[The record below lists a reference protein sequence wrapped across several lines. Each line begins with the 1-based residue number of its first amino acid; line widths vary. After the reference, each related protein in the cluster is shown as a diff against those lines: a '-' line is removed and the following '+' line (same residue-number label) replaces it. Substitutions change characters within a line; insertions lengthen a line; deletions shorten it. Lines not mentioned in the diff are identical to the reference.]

1 MDGVRGGTEFVM
13 NICIIG
19 TGYVGLVTGACLAEF
34 GMNLICVDND
44 QQKIDLLQ
52 QGKMSVHEPG
62 LEDLVLKNMREGR
75 LSFSTSIQDG
85 VTSSLV
91 IFIAVG
97 TPSKDD
103 GSADL
108 RAVEEVAKEIA
119 RYMNGYKV
127 VVVKSTVPV
136 GTCRRLKQLIQDHQA
151 QPIPFDI
158 VSNPE
163 FQREGSAIEDF
174 MRPDRVTIG
183 AESEQAIAIMKDIY
197 NALYLIETPFVI
209 TSLETAEMIKYAAN
223 TFLATKVT
231 FINEIAN
238 LCEMVGADVH
248 HVAKA
253 MGLDGRIGKKFLH
266 PGPGFGGSCFP
277 KDTRAL
283 SKIARESGYVF
294 KILESVIEVNEEQ
307 KQRMVIKIKEKV
319 GNLKGK
325 TIGILGLSFKPN
337 TNDIRESSSIAII
350 QGLLAMGAKVKAFD
364 PAAMEEAKAI
374 FPGLEYGK
382 DAYDVARGAD
392 ALVLVT
398 EWNQFRRL
406 DLPRIKDL
414 LKSPIFIDLRNVY
427 DPDQMKRLGFNY
439 CGVGR

>member
-1 MDGVRGGTEFVM
+1 M
-13 NICIIG
+13 NICVIG

-34 GMNLICVDND
+34 GMGLICVDSD
-44 QQKIDLLQ
+44 QEKINLLK
-52 QGKMSVHEPG
+52 QGTIPIYEPG
-62 LEDLVLKNMREGR
+62 LEGLVVKNMREGR
-75 LSFSTSIQDG
+75 LSFSTSIEEG
-85 VTSSLV
+85 VKSSLV
-91 IFIAVG
+91 VFIAVG
-97 TPSKDD
+97 TPSHED

-108 RAVEEVAKEIA
+108 QSAEEVAKQIGGS
-119 RYMNGYKV
+119 MNGYKV
-127 VVVKSTVPV
+127 IVIKSTVPV
-136 GTCRRLKQLIQDHQA
+136 GTARRLKKLIQDHQT

-197 NALYLIETPFVI
+197 SALYLIETPFVI
-209 TSLETAEMIKYAAN
+209 TGLETAEMIKYAAN
-223 TFLATKVT
+223 AFLATKVS

-238 LCEMVGADVH
+238 LCERMGADVH
-248 HVAKA
+248 HVARA

-266 PGPGFGGSCFP
+266 PGPGYGGSCFP

-283 SKIARESGYVF
+283 SRMAQEKGYSF
-294 KILESVIEVNEEQ
+294 KILDSVIRVNEEQ
-307 KQRMVIKIKEKV
+307 KKRMVGKIQEKV
-319 GNLKGK
+319 GDLRGK

-337 TNDIRESSSIAII
+337 TNDIRESSSMVII
-350 QGLLAMGAKVKAFD
+350 GDLLAMGAKVKAYD
-364 PAAMEEAKAI
+364 PAAIDEAKAVL
-374 FPGLEYGK
+374 PEVEYGR
-382 DAYDVARGAD
+382 DPYDVAKGSD

-406 DLPRIKDL
+406 DLQRIKTL
-414 LKSPIFIDLRNVY
+414 LKTPVFIDLRNVY

>member
-1 MDGVRGGTEFVM
+1 M
-13 NICIIG
+13 NICVIG

-44 QQKIDLLQ
+44 QGKIDLLK
-52 QGKMSVHEPG
+52 QGTIPIYEPG
-62 LEDLVLKNMREGR
+62 LEGLVVKNMREGR
-75 LSFSTSIQDG
+75 LSFSISIEEG
-85 VTSSLV
+85 VKSSLV
-91 IFIAVG
+91 VFIAVG
-97 TPSKDD
+97 TPSHED

-108 RAVEEVAKEIA
+108 QAAEEVAKEIG
-119 RYMNGYKV
+119 RSMNGYKV
-127 VVVKSTVPV
+127 IVIKSTVPV
-136 GTCRRLKQLIQDHQA
+136 GTARRLKKLIQDQQS

-183 AESEQAIAIMKDIY
+183 AESEQAIAIVKDIY
-197 NALYLIETPFVI
+197 SALYLIETPFVI
-209 TSLETAEMIKYAAN
+209 TGLETAEMIKYAAN
-223 TFLATKVT
+223 AFLATKVS

-238 LCEMVGADVH
+238 LCERMGADVH
-248 HVAKA
+248 HVARA

-266 PGPGFGGSCFP
+266 PGPGYGGSCFP

-283 SKIARESGYVF
+283 SRMAQEKGYTF
-294 KILESVIEVNEEQ
+294 RILDSVIRVNEEQ
-307 KQRMVIKIKEKV
+307 KKRMVGKIQEKV
-319 GNLKGK
+319 GDLRGK

-337 TNDIRESSSIAII
+337 TNDIRESSSMVII
-350 QGLLAMGAKVKAFD
+350 RDLLAMGAKVKAFD
-364 PAAMEEAKAI
+364 PAAIDEAKAVL
-374 FPGLEYGK
+374 PEVDYAR
-382 DAYDVARGAD
+382 DPYDVAKGSD
-392 ALVLVT
+392 ALVLAT

-406 DLPRIKDL
+406 DLQRIKTL
-414 LKSPIFIDLRNVY
+414 LKMPIFIDLRNVY

>member
-1 MDGVRGGTEFVM
+1 M
-13 NICIIG
+13 NICIVG

-34 GMNLICVDND
+34 GLNLICVDND
-44 QQKIDLLQ
+44 HSKIELLQ
-52 QGKMSVHEPG
+52 QGRVTIHEPG
-62 LEDLVLKNMREGR
+62 LEDLVARNMREGR
-75 LSFSTSIQDG
+75 LSFSTNIEEG
-85 VTSSLV
+85 VKSSLV

-97 TPSKDD
+97 TPSNDD

-108 RAVEEVAKEIA
+108 KFVEEVAKEVGHH
-119 RYMNGYKV
+119 MNGYKV
-127 VVVKSTVPV
+127 VVIKSTVPV
-136 GTCRRLKQLIQDHQA
+136 GTCRRLKQLIKEHQS

-197 NALYLIETPFVI
+197 SALYLIETPFVV

-223 TFLATKVT
+223 TFLAAKVS

-238 LCEMVGADVH
+238 LCEVMGADVH
-248 HVAKA
+248 HVARA

-283 SKIARESGYVF
+283 LRMAQERGYSF
-294 KILESVIEVNEEQ
+294 KILDAVIKVNEEQ
-307 KQRMVIKIKEKV
+307 KKRMINKIVEKV
-319 GNLKGK
+319 GDLKGK

-350 QGLLAMGAKVKAFD
+350 QGLLDMGAKIKAFD
-364 PAAMEEAKAI
+364 PTAMEEAKAI
-374 FPGLEYGK
+374 LPQIEYGK
-382 DAYDVARGAD
+382 DAYDVAKGVD
-392 ALVLVT
+392 ALVLAT

-406 DLPRIKDL
+406 DLQRIKGQ
-414 LKSPIFIDLRNVY
+414 LKNPIFIDLRNVY
-427 DPDQMKRLGFNY
+427 DPDQMRQLGFIY

>member
-1 MDGVRGGTEFVM
+1 M
-13 NICIIG
+13 NICVIG

-34 GMNLICVDND
+34 GMNVICVDND
-44 QQKIDLLQ
+44 QQKIHLLQ
-52 QGKMSVHEPG
+52 QGKVPIYEPG

-75 LSFSTSIQDG
+75 LSFSTSIQEG

-97 TPSKDD
+97 TPSHDD

-108 RAVEEVAKEIA
+108 GAAEEVAKEIA
-119 RYMNGYKV
+119 RQMDGYKV
-127 VVVKSTVPV
+127 IVIKSTVPV
-136 GTCRRLKQLIQDHQA
+136 GTSRYLKKMIQEHLTK
-151 QPIPFDI
+151 PTPFDI

-197 NALYLIETPFVI
+197 SALYLIETPFVI
-209 TSLETAEMIKYAAN
+209 TNPETAEMIKYAAN
-223 TFLATKVT
+223 AFLATKVS

-238 LCEMVGADVH
+238 LCEAMGADVH
-248 HVAKA
+248 HVARA

-266 PGPGFGGSCFP
+266 PGPGYGGSCFP

-283 SKIARESGYVF
+283 SRMAKERGYAF
-294 KILESVIEVNEEQ
+294 KILDSVIQVNEEQ
-307 KQRMVIKIKEKV
+307 KKRMVSKITEKV
-319 GNLKGK
+319 GDLRGK
-325 TIGILGLSFKPN
+325 TIGMLGLSFKPN
-337 TNDIRESSSIAII
+337 TDDVRESSAIAII
-350 QGLLAMGAKVKAFD
+350 KDLLAMGAKVKAFD
-364 PAAMEEAKAI
+364 PAAIEEAKAVL
-374 FPGLEYGK
+374 PEVEYGK
-382 DAYDVARGAD
+382 DAYDVANGCH

-406 DLPRIKDL
+406 DLQRIKAL
-414 LKSPIFIDLRNVY
+414 LKTPIFIDLRNVY
-427 DPDQMKRLGFNY
+427 DPDQMKRLGFTY

>member
-1 MDGVRGGTEFVM
+1 MK
-13 NICIIG
+13 ICVIG
-19 TGYVGLVTGACLAEF
+19 TGYVGLVTGTCLAEF

-44 QQKIDLLQ
+44 QQKIDLLR
-52 QGKMSVHEPG
+52 QGKVFIHEPG
-62 LEDLVLKNMREGR
+62 LEDLVTRNMKEGR
-75 LSFSTSIQDG
+75 LRFSTSVEEG

-97 TPSKDD
+97 TPSNDD

-108 RAVEEVAKEIA
+108 RAVEEVVKEIA
-119 RYMNGYKV
+119 RYMEGYKV

-136 GTCRRLKQLIQDHQA
+136 GTCRRLKQLIQDHQVR
-151 QPIPFDI
+151 PSPFDI

-197 NALYLIETPFVI
+197 SALYLIETPFVI

-223 TFLATKVT
+223 AFLATKVT

-238 LCEMVGADVH
+238 LCERVGADVH
-248 HVAKA
+248 HVARA

-266 PGPGFGGSCFP
+266 PGPGYGGSCFP

-283 SKIARESGYVF
+283 SRMAHERGYVF
-294 KILESVIEVNEEQ
+294 KVLDSVIEANEEQ
-307 KQRMVIKIKEKV
+307 KERMVNKIREKV
-319 GNLKGK
+319 GDLRGK
-325 TIGILGLSFKPN
+325 TIGVLGLSFKPN
-337 TNDIRESSSIAII
+337 TDDIRESSSIVII
-350 QGLLAMGAKVKAFD
+350 QRLLSVGAKVRAFD
-364 PAAMEEAKAI
+364 PAAMEEAKAVL
-374 FPGLEYGK
+374 PGLECGE
-382 DAYDVARGAD
+382 DAYDVAQGAD

-406 DLPRIKDL
+406 DLPRIKGL
-414 LKSPIFIDLRNVY
+414 LKRPIFIDLRNVY
-427 DPDQMKRLGFNY
+427 DPDQMRRLGFDY

>member
-1 MDGVRGGTEFVM
+1 MM
-13 NICIIG
+13 NICVIG

-34 GMNLICVDND
+34 GMSLICVDND
-44 QQKIDLLQ
+44 QVKINLLK
-52 QGKMSVHEPG
+52 QGTIPIYEPG
-62 LEDLVLKNMREGR
+62 LEGLVTKNMREGR
-75 LSFSTSIQDG
+75 LSFSTSIEEG
-85 VTSSLV
+85 VKSSLV
-91 IFIAVG
+91 VFIAVG
-97 TPSKDD
+97 TPSHED

-108 RAVEEVAKEIA
+108 QAAEEVAKEIG
-119 RYMNGYKV
+119 RSMNGYKV
-127 VVVKSTVPV
+127 IVIKSTVPV
-136 GTCRRLKQLIQDHQA
+136 GTARRLKKLIQDHQA

-197 NALYLIETPFVI
+197 SALYLIETPFVI
-209 TSLETAEMIKYAAN
+209 TGLETAEMIKYAAN
-223 TFLATKVT
+223 AFLATKVS

-238 LCEMVGADVH
+238 LCERMGADVH

-266 PGPGFGGSCFP
+266 PGPGYGGSCFP

-283 SKIARESGYVF
+283 SRMAREKGYSF
-294 KILESVIEVNEEQ
+294 KILDSVIRVNEEQ
-307 KQRMVIKIKEKV
+307 KKRMVGKIQEKV
-319 GNLKGK
+319 GELRGK
-325 TIGILGLSFKPN
+325 TVGILGLSFKPN
-337 TNDIRESSSIAII
+337 TDDIRESSSIVII
-350 QGLLAMGAKVKAFD
+350 RDLLAVGAKVKAFD
-364 PAAMEEAKAI
+364 PAAMDEAKAI
-374 FPGLEYGK
+374 LPEVEYGK
-382 DAYDVARGAD
+382 DPYDVAKGSD
-392 ALVLVT
+392 ALVLAT

-406 DLPRIKDL
+406 DLQRIKTL
-414 LKSPIFIDLRNVY
+414 LKTPIFIDLRNVY

>member
-1 MDGVRGGTEFVM
+1 M

-34 GMNLICVDND
+34 GTNVVCVDND
-44 QQKIDLLQ
+44 RSKIELLQ
-52 QGKMSVHEPG
+52 QGKMTIHELG
-62 LEDLVLKNMREGR
+62 LEDLVVKNMREGR
-75 LSFSTSIQDG
+75 LSFSTGIEEG
-85 VTSSLV
+85 VKSSLV

-97 TPSKDD
+97 TPSNDD

-108 RAVEEVAKEIA
+108 KFVEEVAKEIS
-119 RYMNGYKV
+119 RYMDGYKV

-136 GTCRRLKQLIQDHQA
+136 GTCRRVKQMIKDHQL
-151 QPIPFDI
+151 QPAAFDI

-183 AESEQAIAIMKDIY
+183 AESEQAVAIMKDIY
-197 NALYLIETPFVI
+197 SALYLIETPFVI

-223 TFLATKVT
+223 AFLATKVS

-238 LCEMVGADVH
+238 VCELVGADVH
-248 HVAKA
+248 HVARA

-266 PGPGFGGSCFP
+266 PGPGYGGSCFP

-283 SKIARESGYVF
+283 ARMAHEKGYLF
-294 KILESVIEVNEEQ
+294 KVLDAVIRVNEEQ
-307 KQRMVIKIKEKV
+307 KKRMISKIVEKAGDV
-319 GNLKGK
+319 KGK

-337 TNDIRESSSIAII
+337 TDDIRESSSLVII
-350 QGLLAMGAKVKAFD
+350 QGLLELGAKVKAFD
-364 PAAMEEAKAI
+364 PAAMEQTKAVL
-374 FPGLEYGK
+374 PGVEYGK
-382 DAYDVARGAD
+382 DAYDVAKGVD
-392 ALVLVT
+392 ALVLAT

-406 DLPRIKDL
+406 DLQRIKGL
-414 LKSPIFIDLRNVY
+414 LKTPLFIDLRNVY
-427 DPDQMKRLGFNY
+427 DPDQMRRLGFDY

>member
-1 MDGVRGGTEFVM
+1 M

-52 QGKMSVHEPG
+52 RGKMSIHEPG

-151 QPIPFDI
+151 QSIPFDI

-197 NALYLIETPFVI
+197 SALYLIETPFVI

-374 FPGLEYGK
+374 FSGLEYGK

>member
-1 MDGVRGGTEFVM
+1 M

-19 TGYVGLVTGACLAEF
+19 SGYVGLVTGACLAEF

-44 QQKIDLLQ
+44 RQKIELLR
-52 QGKMSVHEPG
+52 QGKVTIHEPG
-62 LEDLVLKNMREGR
+62 LEDLVARNMREGR
-75 LSFSTSIQDG
+75 LSFSTSIEEG
-85 VTSSLV
+85 VKSSLV

-97 TPSKDD
+97 TPSDAD

-108 RAVEEVAKEIA
+108 KFVEEVAQEIA
-119 RYMNGYKV
+119 QNMDGYKV

-136 GTCRRLKQLIQDHQA
+136 GTCRRLKQLIKNHQSH
-151 QPIPFDI
+151 PTPFDI

-197 NALYLIETPFVI
+197 SALYIIETPFVI
-209 TSLETAEMIKYAAN
+209 TSLETAEMIKYASN
-223 TFLATKVT
+223 SFLATKIS

-238 LCEMVGADVH
+238 LCEAVGADVH
-248 HVAKA
+248 HVARA

-266 PGPGFGGSCFP
+266 PGPGYGGSCFP

-283 SKIARESGYVF
+283 WKMAQESGYSF
-294 KILESVIEVNEEQ
+294 KILDAVIKANEEQ
-307 KQRMVIKIKEKV
+307 KKRMIGKIVEKV
-319 GNLKGK
+319 GDPKGK
-325 TIGILGLSFKPN
+325 TIGVLGLAFKPN
-337 TNDIRESSSIAII
+337 TDDIRESSSIVII
-350 QGLLAMGAKVKAFD
+350 QGLLDMGAKVKAFD
-364 PAAMEEAKAI
+364 PAAMEEAKAVL
-374 FPGLEYGK
+374 PGIEFGK
-382 DAYDVARGAD
+382 DAYDVARGVD

-406 DLPRIKDL
+406 DLMHIKEL
-414 LKSPIFIDLRNVY
+414 LKAPVFIDLRNVY

>member
-1 MDGVRGGTEFVM
+1 
-13 NICIIG
+13 
-19 TGYVGLVTGACLAEF
+19 
-34 GMNLICVDND
+34 MNLICVDND
-44 QQKIDLLQ
+44 QEKIDLLK
-52 QGKMSVHEPG
+52 QGKISIHEPG
-62 LEDLVLKNMREGR
+62 LDDLVLRNMREGR
-75 LSFSTSIQDG
+75 LSFSTSIRDG

-97 TPSKDD
+97 TPSHDD

-108 RAVEEVAKEIA
+108 RAVEEVAKEIG
-119 RYMNGYKV
+119 RSMNGYKA

-136 GTCRRLKQLIQDHQA
+136 GTCRRLKQLIQNHQA

-158 VSNPE
+158 ISNPE

-197 NALYLIETPFVI
+197 TALYLIETPFVF

-238 LCEMVGADVH
+238 LCETVGADVH
-248 HVAKA
+248 HVARA

-283 SKIARESGYVF
+283 SRIAREKGYVF
-294 KILESVIEVNEEQ
+294 KILETVIEVNEEQ
-307 KQRMVIKIKEKV
+307 KRRMVTKIKEKV
-319 GNLKGK
+319 GDLKGK

-337 TNDIRESSSIAII
+337 TDDVRESSSIAII
-350 QGLLAMGAKVKAFD
+350 KDLLAMGAKVKAFD

-374 FPGLEYGK
+374 LPELEYGK
-382 DAYDVARGAD
+382 DAYDVAKGAD
-392 ALVLVT
+392 ALVLAT

-427 DPDQMKRLGFNY
+427 DPSQMKKMGFNY
-439 CGVGR
+439 SGVGR

>member
-1 MDGVRGGTEFVM
+1 M

-34 GMNLICVDND
+34 GMNLICMDND

-52 QGKMSVHEPG
+52 RGKMSIHEPG

-75 LSFSTSIQDG
+75 LSFSTCIQDG
-85 VTSSLV
+85 VASSLV

-97 TPSKDD
+97 TPPKDD

-108 RAVEEVAKEIA
+108 RAVEEVAEEIA

-136 GTCRRLKQLIQDHQA
+136 GTCRHLKQLIREHQA
-151 QPIPFDI
+151 QLIPFDI

-223 TFLATKVT
+223 TFLATKVS

-350 QGLLAMGAKVKAFD
+350 QGLLATGAKVKAFD

>member
-1 MDGVRGGTEFVM
+1 V
-13 NICIIG
+13 I
-19 TGYVGLVTGACLAEF
+19 
-34 GMNLICVDND
+34 
-44 QQKIDLLQ
+44 
-52 QGKMSVHEPG
+52 
-62 LEDLVLKNMREGR
+62 KNMKEGR
-75 LSFSTSIQDG
+75 LRFSPNIEEG
-85 VTSSLV
+85 VASSLV

-97 TPSKDD
+97 TPSNDD

-119 RYMNGYKV
+119 RYMDGYKV

-136 GTCRRLKQLIQDHQA
+136 GTCRRLKQLIQDHQVR
-151 QPIPFDI
+151 PSPFDI

-197 NALYLIETPFVI
+197 SALYLIETPFII

-223 TFLATKVT
+223 AFLATKVT

-238 LCEMVGADVH
+238 LCERVGSDVY
-248 HVAKA
+248 HVARA

-266 PGPGFGGSCFP
+266 PGPGYGGSCFP

-283 SKIARESGYVF
+283 SRIAHESGYAF
-294 KILESVIEVNEEQ
+294 KILDSVIEVNEEQ
-307 KQRMVIKIKEKV
+307 KERMVNKIREKV
-319 GNLKGK
+319 GDLRGK
-325 TIGILGLSFKPN
+325 TIGVLGLSFKPS
-337 TNDIRESSSIAII
+337 TNDIRESSSIVII
-350 QGLLAMGAKVKAFD
+350 QRLLTMGAKVKAFD
-364 PAAMEEAKAI
+364 PAAMEETKAVL
-374 FPGLEYGK
+374 PELEYGE
-382 DAYDVARGAD
+382 DAYDVAKGAD
-392 ALVLVT
+392 ALVLAT

-406 DLPRIKDL
+406 DLQRIKGL
-414 LKSPIFIDLRNVY
+414 LKSPTFIDLRNVY
-427 DPDQMKRLGFNY
+427 DPDQMKRLGFDY

>member
-1 MDGVRGGTEFVM
+1 M

-364 PAAMEEAKAI
+364 PAAIEEAKAI
-374 FPGLEYGK
+374 FPELEYGK

>member
-1 MDGVRGGTEFVM
+1 MM
-13 NICIIG
+13 NICVIG

-34 GMNLICVDND
+34 GMSLICVDND
-44 QQKIDLLQ
+44 QVKINLLK
-52 QGKMSVHEPG
+52 QGTIPIYEPG
-62 LEDLVLKNMREGR
+62 LEGLVIKNMREGR
-75 LSFSTSIQDG
+75 LSFSTSIEEG
-85 VTSSLV
+85 VKSSLV
-91 IFIAVG
+91 VFIAVG
-97 TPSKDD
+97 TPSHED

-108 RAVEEVAKEIA
+108 QAAEEVAKEIG
-119 RYMNGYKV
+119 RSMNGYKV
-127 VVVKSTVPV
+127 IVIKSTVPV
-136 GTCRRLKQLIQDHQA
+136 GTARRLKKLIQDHQA

-197 NALYLIETPFVI
+197 SALYLIETPFVI
-209 TSLETAEMIKYAAN
+209 TGLETAEMIKYAAN
-223 TFLATKVT
+223 AFLATKVS

-238 LCEMVGADVH
+238 LCERMGADVH

-266 PGPGFGGSCFP
+266 PGPGYGGSCFP

-283 SKIARESGYVF
+283 SRMAQEKGYSF
-294 KILESVIEVNEEQ
+294 KILDSVIRVNEEQ
-307 KQRMVIKIKEKV
+307 KKRMVGKIQEKV
-319 GNLKGK
+319 GELRGK
-325 TIGILGLSFKPN
+325 TVGILGLSFKPN
-337 TNDIRESSSIAII
+337 TDDIRESSSIVII
-350 QGLLAMGAKVKAFD
+350 RDLLAVGAKVKAFD
-364 PAAMEEAKAI
+364 PAAMDEAKAI
-374 FPGLEYGK
+374 LPEVAYGK
-382 DAYDVARGAD
+382 DPYDVAKGSD
-392 ALVLVT
+392 ALVLAT

-406 DLPRIKDL
+406 DLQRIKTL
-414 LKSPIFIDLRNVY
+414 LRTPIFIDLRNVY

>member
-1 MDGVRGGTEFVM
+1 M
-13 NICIIG
+13 NICVIG

-34 GMNLICVDND
+34 GMGLICVDND
-44 QQKIDLLQ
+44 HQKIQLLQ
-52 QGKMSVHEPG
+52 QGRVPIYEPG
-62 LEDLVLKNMREGR
+62 LEDLVMKNMREGR
-75 LSFSTSIQDG
+75 LSFSTSVQEG

-97 TPSKDD
+97 TPSLDD

-108 RAVEEVAKEIA
+108 RAAETVAKEIA
-119 RYMNGYKV
+119 QHMNGYKV
-127 VVVKSTVPV
+127 IVIKSTVPV
-136 GTCRRLKQLIQDHQA
+136 GTSRHLKKLIQKHQT
-151 QPIPFDI
+151 QLTPFDI

-197 NALYLIETPFVI
+197 SALYLIETPFVI
-209 TSLETAEMIKYAAN
+209 TNLETAEMIKYASN
-223 TFLATKVT
+223 SFLATKVS

-238 LCEMVGADVH
+238 LCEAMGADVH
-248 HVAKA
+248 HVARA

-266 PGPGFGGSCFP
+266 PGPGYGGSCFP

-283 SKIARESGYVF
+283 SRMAKERGYSF
-294 KILESVIEVNEEQ
+294 KILDSVIQVNEEQ
-307 KQRMVIKIKEKV
+307 KKRMVNKIEEKV
-319 GNLKGK
+319 GDLRGR
-325 TIGILGLSFKPN
+325 TIGILGLAFKPN
-337 TNDIRESSSIAII
+337 TDDIRESSSITII
-350 QGLLAMGAKVKAFD
+350 RDLLAAGAKVKAYD
-364 PAAMEEAKAI
+364 PAAIEEAKAVL
-374 FPGLEYGK
+374 PEVQYGK
-382 DAYDVARGAD
+382 DAYDVASGCD
-392 ALVLVT
+392 ALVLAT

-406 DLPRIKDL
+406 DLERIKRL
-414 LKSPIFIDLRNVY
+414 LKTPIFIDLRNVY

>member
-1 MDGVRGGTEFVM
+1 M

-44 QQKIDLLQ
+44 RQKIELLR
-52 QGKMSVHEPG
+52 QGKVTIHEPG
-62 LEDLVLKNMREGR
+62 LEDLVVRNMREGR
-75 LSFSTSIQDG
+75 LSFSTSIEEG
-85 VTSSLV
+85 VKSSLV

-97 TPSKDD
+97 TPSDAD

-108 RAVEEVAKEIA
+108 KFVEEVAQEIA
-119 RYMNGYKV
+119 RNMDGYKV

-136 GTCRRLKQLIQDHQA
+136 GTCRRLKQLIKDHQSHA
-151 QPIPFDI
+151 TPFDI

-183 AESEQAIAIMKDIY
+183 AESEQAVAIMKDIY
-197 NALYLIETPFVI
+197 SALYIIETPFVI
-209 TSLETAEMIKYAAN
+209 TSLETAEMIKYASN
-223 TFLATKVT
+223 SFLATKIS

-238 LCEMVGADVH
+238 LCEAVGADVH
-248 HVAKA
+248 HVARA

-266 PGPGFGGSCFP
+266 PGPGYGGSCFP

-283 SKIARESGYVF
+283 WRMAQESGYSF
-294 KILESVIEVNEEQ
+294 KILDAVIKANEEQ
-307 KQRMVIKIKEKV
+307 KKRMVGKIVEKV
-319 GNLKGK
+319 GDLKGK
-325 TIGILGLSFKPN
+325 TIGVLGLAFKPN
-337 TNDIRESSSIAII
+337 TDDIRESSSIVII
-350 QGLLAMGAKVKAFD
+350 QGLLDMGAKVKAFD
-364 PAAMEEAKAI
+364 PAAMEEAKAVL
-374 FPGLEYGK
+374 PGIEFGK
-382 DAYDVARGAD
+382 DAYDVAGGAD
-392 ALVLVT
+392 ALVLAT

-406 DLPRIKDL
+406 DLMHIKEL
-414 LKSPIFIDLRNVY
+414 LKAPVFIDLRNVY
-427 DPDQMKRLGFNY
+427 DPDQMKRLGFDY

>member
-1 MDGVRGGTEFVM
+1 M
-13 NICIIG
+13 NICVIG
-19 TGYVGLVTGACLAEF
+19 AGYVGLVTGVCLAEF

-44 QQKIDLLQ
+44 QQKIHLLQ
-52 QGKMSVHEPG
+52 QGRIPIYEPG
-62 LEDLVLKNMREGR
+62 LEDLVAKNMREGR
-75 LSFSTSIQDG
+75 LSFSTNIREG

-91 IFIAVG
+91 VFIAVG
-97 TPSKDD
+97 TPSQDD

-108 RAVEEVAKEIA
+108 RAAEEVAKEIA

-127 VVVKSTVPV
+127 IVIKSTVPV
-136 GTCRRLKQLIQDHQA
+136 GTARHLKKLIQDHQVK
-151 QPIPFDI
+151 PTPFDI

-209 TSLETAEMIKYAAN
+209 TSLETAEMIKYASN
-223 TFLATKVT
+223 SFLATKVS

-238 LCEMVGADVH
+238 LCEVMGADVH
-248 HVAKA
+248 HVARA

-266 PGPGFGGSCFP
+266 PGPGYGGSCFP

-283 SKIARESGYVF
+283 SRMAQERGYSL
-294 KILESVIEVNEEQ
+294 KILDSVIRVNEDQ
-307 KQRMVIKIKEKV
+307 KKRMVEKIKEKV
-319 GNLKGK
+319 GDLRGK

-337 TNDIRESSSIAII
+337 TDDIRESSSITII
-350 QGLLAMGAKVKAFD
+350 RDLLRMGAAVKAFD
-364 PAAMEEAKAI
+364 PAAMEEAKAVL
-374 FPGLEYGK
+374 PEVEYRK
-382 DAYDVARGAD
+382 DPYDVAEGCD

-406 DLPRIKDL
+406 DLERIKAL
-414 LKSPIFIDLRNVY
+414 LKAPVFIDLRNVY
-427 DPDQMKRLGFNY
+427 EPDQMKRLGFNY

>member
-1 MDGVRGGTEFVM
+1 MEIAM
-13 NICIIG
+13 NICVIG
-19 TGYVGLVTGACLAEF
+19 TGYVGLVTGVCLAEL

-44 QQKIDLLQ
+44 RQKIDLLQ
-52 QGKMSVHEPG
+52 QGKVSIHEPG
-62 LEDLVLKNMREGR
+62 LEDLVMRNMKEGR
-75 LSFSTSIQDG
+75 LNFSTSIKDA
-85 VTSSLV
+85 VASSLV

-97 TPSKDD
+97 TPSHND

-119 RYMNGYKV
+119 RCMDGYKV

-136 GTCRRLKQLIQDHQA
+136 GTCRRLKQLIQEHQL
-151 QPIPFDI
+151 QPTPFDI

-174 MRPDRVTIG
+174 MRPDRVTLG

-197 NALYLIETPFVI
+197 SALYLIETPFVI

-223 TFLATKVT
+223 AFLATKIT

-238 LCEMVGADVH
+238 LCEVTGADVH
-248 HVAKA
+248 HVSKA

-266 PGPGFGGSCFP
+266 PGPGYGGSCFP

-283 SKIARESGYVF
+283 SRLAHERGYMF
-294 KILESVIEVNEEQ
+294 KLLDSVIKVNEEQ
-307 KQRMVIKIKEKV
+307 KQRMVDKIKEKV
-319 GNLKGK
+319 GDLRGK

-337 TNDIRESSSIAII
+337 TNDIRESSSISIVQI
-350 QGLLAMGAKVKAFD
+350 LLTLGAKVKAFD
-364 PAAMEEAKAI
+364 PAAMEEAKKVLPELA
-374 FPGLEYGK
+374 YGE
-382 DAYDVARGAD
+382 DAYDVAKGCD
-392 ALVLVT
+392 ALVLAT

-406 DLPRIKDL
+406 DLQRIKGL
-414 LKSPIFIDLRNVY
+414 LRSPIFIDLRNVY
-427 DPDQMKRLGFNY
+427 EPDQMKRLGFNY